1 MLGITIL
8 RTGYQ
13 LSWAGKNAE
22 GVAVQRPASADRRSY
37 VNHRLTR
44 TAQIFPIFP
53 IAFVLAGLVACHDDP
68 QPLTLDDLSP
78 NETRYVTRFVQL
90 ERARAVALADPERGT
105 ALLDSLAAVWGD
117 SAAADTRTLLPV
129 GAIRAAAVHDLLA
142 RILRTEQ
149 DSLILAPLPRRLA
162 EPLPDPA
169 AVPPEESS
177 R

>member
-1 MLGITIL
+1 MN
-8 RTGYQ
+8 RC
-13 LSWAGKNAE
+13 
-22 GVAVQRPASADRRSY
+22 
-37 VNHRLTR
+37 LTR
-44 TAQIFPIFP
+44 TAQIFRIFRIFP
-53 IAFVLAGLVACHDDP
+53 IAFVLAGLAACHDDP

-78 NETRYVTRFVQL
+78 SETRYVTRFVQL
-90 ERARAVALADPERGT
+90 ERARAVALADPESGA

-117 SAAADTRTLLPV
+117 SAAADTRILLPV
-129 GAIRAAAVHDLLA
+129 GAVRAAAVHDLLA

-149 DSLILAPLPRRLA
+149 DSLILAPVPRRLA